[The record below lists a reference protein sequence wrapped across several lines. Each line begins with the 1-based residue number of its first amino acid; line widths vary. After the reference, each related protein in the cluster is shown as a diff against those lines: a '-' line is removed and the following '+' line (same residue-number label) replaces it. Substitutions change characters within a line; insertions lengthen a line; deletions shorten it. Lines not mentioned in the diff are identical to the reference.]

1 LDKRKMKKGGWV
13 GEVGIAT
20 VASSRLCGCVS
31 HSAYNTGLVIARIH
45 ESLES
50 FSHRIKIS
58 SK

>member
-1 LDKRKMKKGGWV
+1 MKKGGWV